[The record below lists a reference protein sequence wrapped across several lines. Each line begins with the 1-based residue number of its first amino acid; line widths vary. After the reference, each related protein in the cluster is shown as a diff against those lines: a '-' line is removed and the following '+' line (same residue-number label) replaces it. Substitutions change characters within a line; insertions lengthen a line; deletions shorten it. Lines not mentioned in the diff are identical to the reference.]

1 MRKLCMD
8 CRFSVFRNGD
18 FICARPTKEVVC
30 SNEIAECYFGLN
42 RSCIKERCPS
52 WWNRLMR
59 RDVCGPEGKYYVQ
72 GKP

>member
-18 FICARPTKEVVC
+18 CICARPTKEIVC
-30 SNEIAECYFGLN
+30 SNEIADCYFGLN

-52 WWNRLMR
+52 WWNRLTR
-59 RDVCGPEGKYYVQ
+59 RDVCGLGGKYYVA
-72 GKP
+72 K